1 MKVVPRYNLLYEEF
15 LGGESL
21 AQGASLGACPGD
33 VHDGEG
39 GQGRGDLV
47 PHVSEG
53 VGPVL
58 PQNVVCPGGGVMHTG
73 QLSIGG
79 KNGEIEG
86 KIEGN
91 IFINRGQL

>member
-1 MKVVPRYNLLYEEF
+1 MKVVPRYNLLYKEF
-15 LGGESL
+15 LCGESL

-58 PQNVVCPGGGVMHTG
+58 PQNVVCPGAGSRCTLTVQFTLQFPSVGTC
-73 QLSIGG
+73 S
-79 KNGEIEG
+79 
-86 KIEGN
+86 
-91 IFINRGQL
+91 RGS

>member
-1 MKVVPRYNLLYEEF
+1 MDLSGSIEEGAGPQGVKFVPWYDLLYEEF
-15 LGGESL
+15 LGGEAL
-21 AQGASLGACPGD
+21 PQGAALAARPGD

-58 PQNVVCPGGGVMHTG
+58 PQDVVRP
-73 QLSIGG
+73 
-79 KNGEIEG
+79 E
-86 KIEGN
+86 
-91 IFINRGQL
+91 